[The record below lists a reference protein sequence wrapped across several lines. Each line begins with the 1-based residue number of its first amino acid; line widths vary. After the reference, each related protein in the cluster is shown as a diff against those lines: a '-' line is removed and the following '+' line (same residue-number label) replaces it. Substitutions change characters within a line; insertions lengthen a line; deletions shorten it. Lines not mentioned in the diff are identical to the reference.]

1 MNKLTK
7 QRAPFTQVPNALLAD
22 PDLSLKAKG
31 LYALMYSKSDGW
43 QFYESALVRESRDGK
58 DAVGS
63 GLDELVEA
71 GWLVRSG
78 GRSDD
83 TGRFT
88 AYDYELRVNRAYV
101 VHQSGKP
108 VAENPLREIRDG
120 KPATNNTDLNNTD
133 GIIPPVS
140 PKPTK
145 ASSRAN
151 PSQRLSEY
159 LAASGG
165 IPPVEWGE
173 WAHVT
178 FGWDADRISF
188 EWDDFSDYWN
198 SGNAKGGGRKSD
210 WAATWRSH
218 CRRQS
223 SDSRRGYRAGGK
235 ARNAFATALA
245 SSVANRYGVPS
256 AGSSVG
262 GGNAAEG
269 AGANPRPRADR
280 LPNGEIPF

>member
-1 MNKLTK
+1 MSTFFSWQHAILKSELEPTTKLVCHTIGCHMAADGSGCFPSYQTIADESGLGRSTVINHVGK
-7 QRAPFTQVPNALLAD
+7 ALDAGYLEA
-22 PDLSLKAKG
+22 
-31 LYALMYSKSDGW
+31 
-43 QFYESALVRESRDGK
+43 ESRQRKDGSNSSNLYRQSFPPSP
-58 DAVGS
+58 AAGLGWSSSGTGGS
-63 GLDELVEA
+63 PAA
-71 GWLVRSG
+71 GPPL
-78 GRSDD
+78 
-83 TGRFT
+83 TT
-88 AYDYELRVNRAYV
+88 
-101 VHQSGKP
+101 QSN
-108 VAENPLREIRDG
+108 NPD
-120 KPATNNTDLNNTD
+120 NN
-133 GIIPPVS
+133 PPVS

-151 PSQRLSEY
+151 PSQRLSEH

-173 WAHVT
+173 WAHTT

-188 EWDDFSDYWN
+188 EWDDFFDYWN

-235 ARNAFATALA
+235 ARSGFATAFA
-245 SSVANRYGVPS
+245 SSVANRYGIPS
-256 AGSSVG
+256 AGGGVG
-262 GGNAAEG
+262 GGKAAEG

>member
-1 MNKLTK
+1 MNKLRK
-7 QRAPFTQVPNALLAD
+7 PPSGFTMVPNALIRSAT
-22 PDLSLKAKG
+22 LSLKAKG
-31 LYALMYSKSDGW
+31 LYSLLFAKPDNWTYVEEALLK
-43 QFYESALVRESRDGK
+43 ESADGRESFR
-58 DAVGS
+58 S
-63 GLDELVEA
+63 GIVELVQF
-71 GWLVRSG
+71 GWLTKVQVR
-78 GRSDD
+78 DD
-83 TGRFT
+83 KGVFSHIEWCLSV
-88 AYDYELRVNRAYV
+88 D
-101 VHQSGKP
+101 GKP
-108 VAENPLREIRDG
+108 VDG
-120 KPATNNTDLNNTD
+120 LPVDGEPAAGKSPTNNTDLNNTD

-140 PKPTK
+140 PKTTK

-151 PSQRLSEY
+151 PSQRLSEH

-173 WAHVT
+173 WAHTT

-235 ARNAFATALA
+235 ARSGFATAFA
-245 SSVANRYGVPS
+245 SSVADQYGVPS
-256 AGSSVG
+256 AGGGVG

-269 AGANPRPRADR
+269 ARENPRARADR